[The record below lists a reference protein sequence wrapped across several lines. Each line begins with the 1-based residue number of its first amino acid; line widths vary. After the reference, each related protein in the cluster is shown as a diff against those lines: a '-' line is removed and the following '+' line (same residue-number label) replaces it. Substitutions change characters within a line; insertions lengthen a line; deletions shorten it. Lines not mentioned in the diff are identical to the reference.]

1 VTSLRTRILLADDH
15 TLVRSGVRRILDDEP
30 DLEVV
35 AEAGDGAQAMEIALS
50 TDLDLAILDVSSR
63 R

>member
-1 VTSLRTRILLADDH
+1 MTSLRTRILLADDH